1 MNTAFTSEGPARTHV
16 SRTVS
21 GSRSGSQLLQQMS
34 FIALILVSSGLLAD
48 SIGAEERAQPV
59 KIGALTESWGPTP
72 AMVGLRDGLLELGY
86 RENEQFVL
94 GVRFTQGDLAALP
107 AAARELVQYGVDII
121 FTSEDSPAKAAQVA
135 TTRIPI
141 VFSVVSDPVGL
152 GLIQSFARPGGNI
165 TGVADVRL
173 ELSPKR
179 LELFHEVVPGL
190 KRVLF
195 LYDAADADAVAEA
208 KVYRDAA
215 HRLGIVLVEKVV
227 RTEEEA
233 QATLAQVRKGEMDG
247 ILPPRHGSLNIPGFI
262 LEASSQR
269 AIPTMFE
276 GASFWVERGALASY
290 GPDYH
295 ETGRQ
300 AARLV
305 DKILK
310 GTKPAEIP
318 VEVNSKIEFV
328 INLKVAKA
336 LGLTIAPE
344 VLYRADRIIR

>member
-1 MNTAFTSEGPARTHV
+1 MIKTDLGTLQRL
-16 SRTVS
+16 
-21 GSRSGSQLLQQMS
+21 RSVT
-34 FIALILVSSGLLAD
+34 LIMLLVSSGLLTSSA
-48 SIGAEERAQPV
+48 GAGEHAQPI
-59 KIGALTESWGPTP
+59 KIGELTASWGPTP
-72 AMVGLRDGLLELGY
+72 GGVGLRDGLLELGY

-94 GVRFTQGDLAALP
+94 GIRFTQGDLTALP
-107 AAARELVQYGVDII
+107 AAARDLVQYGVDLI
-121 FTSEDSPAKAAQVA
+121 FATEESPAKAAQMA

-141 VFSVVSDPVGL
+141 VFSVVGNPVGL

-165 TGVADVRL
+165 TGVTDLRL
-173 ELSPKR
+173 ELGPKR
-179 LELFHEVVPGL
+179 LEVFHKVIPDL

-208 KVYRDAA
+208 KVYRDTA
-215 HRLGIVLVEKVV
+215 HRLGLVLVEKVV
-227 RTEEEA
+227 RTEAEA
-233 QATLAQVRKGEMDG
+233 QATLAQISKGEVDG
-247 ILPPRHGSLNIPGFI
+247 ILVPRQTSLNIPGFI
-262 LEASSQR
+262 LEATSQR
-269 AIPTMFE
+269 ALPTIFD
-276 GASFWVERGALASY
+276 AAFFVERGGFASY

-318 VEVNSKIEFV
+318 VEVNPKVEFA